1 MGKQMPKL
9 DDPNIKLKQAKPFK
23 RQHLRPWDDPINFVP
38 TSFSEEQEKNNNN
51 NFDEPI
57 GKPIGKQLV
66 NPLVNNNMPIG
77 KQLVNPLVNN
87 FLPIGKQENIIDNSL
102 VNNKITIGKPI
113 GKQKPNGLPAKLEK
127 QEIDYK
133 GGFNIIKQLGGLQKK
148 ALLYIVDDCKTE
160 GTLHTSPITNE
171 FLRNLLNTDM
181 YSVKTTIYRLVNKG
195 LIGRM
200 EGKRG
205 NGGYSIF
212 YITETVRNIVLEINR
227 QLDLY
232 NKLSFCLRDNNDP
245 IGKPLV
251 NALVNPLVNTPNVV
265 SSNVN
270 NNITTTN
277 LPEDFKQ
284 IDFSSLSEYGMD
296 ESHIIQIYREYL
308 KKPELSLSAEIVQ
321 NSINALAFDLKHNN
335 VAESF
340 KQSPTVVLTALL
352 KKGQPYS
359 SKTPDK
365 VLSPREEAMREYM
378 LAQEKKNL
386 KTLEL
391 ETQTKDF
398 AQQEWLNNLSEQQ
411 LSDFNQHNERRPE
424 GMPEKVF
431 EISRRKKALALAK
444 EYFNALIWPTK
455 QKEILSLNINEQNK
469 N

>member
-23 RQHLRPWDDPINFVP
+23 RQHLRPWDDPINFIP
-38 TSFSEEQEKNNNN
+38 TNFSEEQKKNNNN
-51 NFDEPI
+51 NLDEPI

-66 NPLVNNNMPIG
+66 NPLVNKNVPIG

-87 FLPIGKQENIIDNSL
+87 LLPIGKQENIIDNPL

-113 GKQKPNGLPAKLEK
+113 GKQKPNGLPVKLEN
-127 QEIDYK
+127 QEPGYK
-133 GGFNIIKQLGGLQKK
+133 GGFNVIKQLGGLQKK

-171 FLRNLLNTDM
+171 FLRNLLNTDIH
-181 YSVKTTIYRLVNKG
+181 SVKTTIYRLVKKG

-232 NKLSFCLRDNNDP
+232 SKLSFCLQDNKEP

-251 NALVNPLVNTPNVV
+251 NALVNPLVNTLNVV
-265 SSNVN
+265 SSNI

-277 LPEDFKQ
+277 MPEDFKQ
-284 IDFSSLSEYGMD
+284 IDFSSLSGYGLD
-296 ESHIIQIYREYL
+296 ESHIIQIYREYS
-308 KKPELSLSAEIVQ
+308 KKPELSLSAEIIQ
-321 NSINALAFDLKHNN
+321 NSIYALAFDLKHNN
-335 VAESF
+335 VAENF
-340 KQSPTVVLTALL
+340 KQSPVVLLTALL

-359 SKTPDK
+359 SKTPEK
-365 VLSPREEAMREYM
+365 VLSPREEAMQEYA
-378 LAQEKKNL
+378 LAQKKKNL
-386 KTLEL
+386 KILEI

-398 AQQEWLNNLSEQQ
+398 AQQEWLNNLSDKE
-411 LSDFNQHNERRPE
+411 LLELNQNDNLRPE

-444 EYFNALIWPTK
+444 EYFDIAIWPTK
-455 QKEILSLNINEQNK
+455 QKQILNTNNENK

>member
-23 RQHLRPWDDPINFVP
+23 RQHLRPWDDPINFIP
-38 TSFSEEQEKNNNN
+38 TKLSEEQKKNNNN
-51 NFDEPI
+51 NLDEPI

-66 NPLVNNNMPIG
+66 NPLVNNNALIG
-77 KQLVNPLVNN
+77 KQLANPLVNN
-87 FLPIGKQENIIDNSL
+87 LLPIGKQENIIDNPL

-113 GKQKPNGLPAKLEK
+113 GKQKSNGFSVELEN
-127 QEIDYK
+127 QGISYK
-133 GGFNIIKQLGGLQKK
+133 GGINVIKQLGGLQKK

-171 FLRNLLNTDM
+171 FLRNLLNTDIN
-181 YSVKTTIYRLVNKG
+181 SVKTTIYRLVNKG

-205 NGGYSIF
+205 NGGYSVF

-232 NKLSFCLRDNNDP
+232 NKLSFCSRDNKEP

-251 NALVNPLVNTPNVV
+251 NALVNPLVNPFNIV
-265 SSNVN
+265 SSNI

-284 IDFSSLSEYGMD
+284 IDLSSLSGYGLD
-296 ESHIIQIYREYL
+296 ESHIIQIYREYS
-308 KKPELSLSAEIVQ
+308 KKPELSLSAEIIQ
-321 NSINALAFDLKHNN
+321 NSIYALAFDLKHNN
-335 VAESF
+335 VAENF
-340 KQSPTVVLTALL
+340 KQSPVVLLTALL

-359 SKTPDK
+359 SKTPEK
-365 VLSPREEAMREYM
+365 VLAPREEAMQEYA
-378 LAQEKKNL
+378 LAQKKKNL
-386 KTLEL
+386 KILEL
-391 ETQTKDF
+391 EIQTKDL
-398 AQQEWLNNLSEQQ
+398 AQQEWLNNLSEQE
-411 LSDFNQHNERRPE
+411 LLGFNQNNEPRPD

-431 EISRRKKALALAK
+431 EVSRRKKALALAK
-444 EYFNALIWPTK
+444 EYFDTIIWPTRQK
-455 QKEILSLNINEQNK
+455 QISGSNINEQNK